1 MPYSAIAKNYML
13 DQLASQATYASLH
26 TSSPG
31 STGANEVTGGT
42 PAYARKALTWDA
54 ASGGSMSLHSGSTP
68 TFDVPAATTITH
80 VGIWSAAT
88 AGTYY
93 GYVDVTDE
101 TFAAQGT
108 YQITSGTFDLNATTS
123 A

>member
-1 MPYSAIAKNYML
+1 MPYSDTAKNYML
-13 DQLASQATYASLH
+13 DQLGNVALWASLH
-26 TSSPG
+26 TANPG
-31 STGANEVTGGT
+31 STGAGEVTGGT
-42 PAYARKALTWDA
+42 PAYARKGLTWNSA
-54 ASGGSMSLHSGSTP
+54 AAGSKTLSDTP
-68 TFDVPAATTITH
+68 TFDVPAATTVVA

-93 GYVDVTDE
+93 GYVSVTNE

-108 YQITSGTFDLNATTS
+108 YQITSGTFDLNATAS